1 MEVDFLQK
9 KLARVVLFFLF
20 LLIFIEVGSFLFFA
34 GDYKYYSSLD
44 SFPEIKTETWYTENK
59 TIIIQSSTP
68 YVISLYESLEAI
80 DTPHQKSKIISPDL
94 SRTASTLLT
103 SGESI
108 SLCKSPKTPILYK
121 LINRKENKNS
131 TLHPICTSN
140 YGELIGIKNPCNVQ
154 I

>member
-1 MEVDFLQK
+1 MGICNPNQQ
-9 KLARVVLFFLF
+9 
-20 LLIFIEVGSFLFFA
+20 
-34 GDYKYYSSLD
+34 
-44 SFPEIKTETWYTENK
+44 TENK
-59 TIIIQSSTP
+59 TIIIQSNTP